1 MVADHA
7 LLLPHTHCTPERRA
21 NLVTVGPRR
30 RTEAQTGNGELAI
43 KHRRHSRFN
52 PVGRHSPNCANRVIC
67 PFWHA
72 TKMRLFSFNLW
83 SSVSS
88 CCAPGLAPWTRPA
101 CARGSMWVTKYR
113 GVRRFDLLTLVYMYT
128 AVSYNEIIFVT
139 CDQNFTALI
148 QIKITTRKLFRPHGI
163 SPWMALIDPAVVPLM
178 HEL

>member
-1 MVADHA
+1 M
-7 LLLPHTHCTPERRA
+7 LLPHTHCTPERRA

-52 PVGRHSPNCANRVIC
+52 PVGRHSPNCSNRVIC

-128 AVSYNEIIFVT
+128 AVSYVKVRSPARSAGGGASERRGAQRRGARTFPPRAERGLRT
-139 CDQNFTALI
+139 FTTAE
-148 QIKITTRKLFRPHGI
+148 RA
-163 SPWMALIDPAVVPLM
+163 S
-178 HEL
+178 